1 MYVTCPNLRLF
12 YKSIK
17 LPVSFP
23 SSLNLD
29 LDYIL
34 LFATIPETVIRLMVL
49 TISWSTVSCL
59 SICLAYWVP
68 VKVKKASHNFVTHPT
83 QVILPLSPNYSLFSN
98 DSLYSESKIS
108 LETLFSPC
116 LHCRS
121 LNYVRHHRSL

>member
-1 MYVTCPNLRLF
+1 MYVTCPNVRLF

-17 LPVSFP
+17 LPGAFP
-23 SSLNLD
+23 SSLNLN

-49 TISWSTVSCL
+49 MISWSTMSCL
-59 SICLAYWVP
+59 SICFAYWVP
-68 VKVKKASHNFVTHPT
+68 IKVKKASHNFITHPT
-83 QVILPLSPNYSLFSN
+83 QVVLPLSPNHGLFGN
-98 DSLYSESKIS
+98 DSLYSKLKIS

-116 LHCRS
+116 LHHRS